1 MRSLSK
7 LVTRVGL
14 IALFSVM
21 PLAAQVLDSVKFTTS
36 FPFYAGATLMPSGTY
51 LLTQPQDLNLAFVV
65 IKSMD
70 GRHTATA
77 GITPTESLN
86 APSQSKI
93 IFEKYGDTLYFDRV
107 LIQGDTYG
115 IAADATKAEKRAE
128 EVASVAEERSVAA
141 AGQ

>member
-1 MRSLSK
+1 MRSLKK

-21 PLAAQVLDSVKFTTS
+21 PLAAQVIGSVKFTTPFS
-36 FPFYAGATLMPSGTY
+36 FYAGDKLMPSGTY
-51 LLTQPQDLNLAFVV
+51 LLTQPEDLDLAFVV
-65 IKSMD
+65 IRSVD
-70 GRHTATA
+70 GRHIATA
-77 GITPTESLN
+77 GINPSESLN
-86 APSQSKI
+86 PPSQSKI

-107 LIQGDTYG
+107 LIQGDPYG

-128 EVASVAEERSVAA
+128 QVASVAEERSVAI

>member
-1 MRSLSK
+1 MRSLNK

-21 PLAAQVLDSVKFTTS
+21 PLAAQVIDSVKFTTPFS
-36 FPFYAGATLMPSGTY
+36 FYAGGKLLPSGTY

-65 IKSMD
+65 IRSLD
-70 GRHTATA
+70 GRHIATA
-77 GITPTESLN
+77 GITPSESLN
-86 APSQSKI
+86 PPSQSKI

-107 LIQGDTYG
+107 LIQGDPYG
-115 IAADATKAEKRAE
+115 ITADATKAEKRAE
-128 EVASVAEERSVAA
+128 QVASVAEGRSVAV